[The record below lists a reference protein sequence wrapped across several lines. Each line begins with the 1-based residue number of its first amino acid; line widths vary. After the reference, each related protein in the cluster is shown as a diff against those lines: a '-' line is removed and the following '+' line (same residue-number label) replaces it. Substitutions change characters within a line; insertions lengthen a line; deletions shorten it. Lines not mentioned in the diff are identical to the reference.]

1 LEKEQIKMFDDVVKV
16 AMDIPLFAGRSA
28 SDIAVERLGGQTNSN
43 YLISADGSKYV
54 LRIAGAGTEMIINR
68 KSDAANSRIAS
79 EIGVSTQVLFV
90 DENTG
95 VMLREFVEGA
105 PLANEDFNDFEKI
118 EHAASAMKIV
128 HDCGHTF
135 ETRFDILEKLDEYE
149 MLVRKAGGPIPVDY
163 FEMAAQSNAARKLM
177 QDCQVDLRPCHNDLV
192 APNFL
197 DVGSRFLILDWE
209 YSGMN
214 DPMFDLA
221 ALAAEAY
228 FTPEQQQHLMASY
241 FAGEVPHLDESR
253 VTVYRV
259 LWNQWVTLWSMVQIA
274 NWNVGDNFWDWG
286 MVHLAEYKK
295 GVVADAFSQSV
306 RRLGEAQ

>member
-1 LEKEQIKMFDDVVKV
+1 MFEDVVKV

-28 SDIAVERLGGQTNSN
+28 EEISMERLGGQTNSN
-43 YLISADGSKYV
+43 YLVSVDGSKYV
-54 LRIAGAGTEMIINR
+54 LRVAGAGTVTIINR
-68 KSDAANSRIAS
+68 KSDAANSRLAS

-95 VMLREFVEGA
+95 VMLREFVEGTA
-105 PLANEDFNDFEKI
+105 LENEDFRNLEKI
-118 EHAASAMKIV
+118 DHAARALKIV
-128 HDCGHTF
+128 HECGRTF

-149 MLVRKAGGPIPVDY
+149 AMVRKAGGPVPIDY
-163 FEMAAQSNAARKLM
+163 FELAEQSDGARKLIRN
-177 QDCQVDLRPCHNDLV
+177 CLVDLRPCHNDLV
-192 APNFL
+192 AANFL
-197 DVGSRFLILDWE
+197 DIGDRFLVLDWE

-228 FTPEQQQHLMASY
+228 FTPEQQKHLLESY
-241 FAGEVPHLDESR
+241 FSGDVPPLDESR
-253 VTVYRV
+253 MTVYRV

-286 MVHLAEYKK
+286 MAHMSEYQK
-295 GVVADAFSQSV
+295 GVSASRFDESIRHLSE
-306 RRLGEAQ
+306 LSDSD